1 VKGLGFPKHER
12 LDKRGPSA
20 PGKPLLY
27 PLGKPQ
33 IMLLI
38 QLVVI
43 AFKHSVK
50 GLGFPK
56 YERLDEKASR
66 KKHLEKSISKK
77 ASRKKHLE
85 KSISK
90 KALPKR
96 QPLLY
101 PLEKPQITLLELL
114 VVIVFKYSV
123 KGLGFPKCKRLDKGG
138 PKAPDKPLL
147 YPLEKNTSLN
157 FPK

>member
-1 VKGLGFPKHER
+1 LVVTVFKHYAKGLGFPKHER
-12 LDKRGPSA
+12 LKKSIS
-20 PGKPLLY
+20 K
-27 PLGKPQ
+27 
-33 IMLLI
+33 
-38 QLVVI
+38 
-43 AFKHSVK
+43 
-50 GLGFPK
+50 
-56 YERLDEKASR
+56 KASR

-101 PLEKPQITLLELL
+101 PLEKTQITLLELL

-123 KGLGFPKCKRLDKGG
+123 KGLGFPKCERLDKRGAFG
-138 PKAPDKPLL
+138 PRQ
-147 YPLEKNTSLN
+147 TSLVSSRTN
-157 FPK
+157 LE